1 MKKIPKIEKIT
12 KKDTSILS
20 RLLFNEDKKYVEYFS
35 PFNNKEHF
43 METILS
49 SVNDSF
55 YSIKLEKNII
65 GYISLRGLDEGYDNP
80 RFGIFILKK
89 YSQKG
94 YGYTASKL
102 VLDLCRGEDKFKY
115 VDLKVNPKNK
125 NAIALYTSLGFHF
138 KRKEGSEN
146 LMILEFN

>member
-1 MKKIPKIEKIT
+1 MKKIPEIKKLT
-12 KKDTSILS
+12 KKDSIILS
-20 RLLFNEDKKYVEYFS
+20 SLLFNEDKKYVEYFS
-35 PFNNKEHF
+35 PFKNKEDF

-49 SVNDSF
+49 SVKDCF
-55 YSIKLEKNII
+55 YSIKLDENII

-102 VLDLCRGEDKFKY
+102 VLDLCKREDNFKY

-125 NAIALYTSLGFHF
+125 NAIALYTSLGFLF
-138 KRKEGSEN
+138 QRKEGFEN